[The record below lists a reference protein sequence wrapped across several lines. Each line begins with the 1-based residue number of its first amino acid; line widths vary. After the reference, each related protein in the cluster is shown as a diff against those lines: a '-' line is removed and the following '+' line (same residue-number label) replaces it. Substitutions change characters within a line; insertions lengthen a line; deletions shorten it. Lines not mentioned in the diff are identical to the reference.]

1 MLRAPI
7 CDYFGI
13 RYPILLARMGEAAMH
28 RPIASVHPI
37 YT

>member
-13 RYPILLARMGEAAMH
+13 RYPFLLARMGGAAMH
-28 RPIASVHPI
+28 RLVASAHPI
-37 YT
+37 YP